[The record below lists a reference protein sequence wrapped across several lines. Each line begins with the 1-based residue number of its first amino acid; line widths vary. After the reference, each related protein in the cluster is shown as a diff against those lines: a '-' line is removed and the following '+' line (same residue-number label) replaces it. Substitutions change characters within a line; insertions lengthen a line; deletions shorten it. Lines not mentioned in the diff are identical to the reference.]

1 VGDGLALLGVK
12 GAEDGILGLR
22 VEGLEDRVCQGF
34 DGRCAPPR
42 WISRRIGGKVPDSI
56 VDERLPLSA
65 IT

>member
-1 VGDGLALLGVK
+1 MGNGLALLGVE
-12 GAEDGILGLR
+12 GVEDGI
-22 VEGLEDRVCQGF
+22 CQAF